1 MTFDL
6 AFGALSVPGRVWH
19 GHETIPT
26 PYGEITHKGMTMT
39 KQYLKPLALAV
50 SLALTLTACG
60 KSEQPAATA
69 PAPASTANTTA
80 MANGTTASV
89 FDVSELGAA
98 GEACTDF
105 NSFVNAKWVKAN
117 PIPADQTVWGAFS
130 ILHEKSLADQRQLV
144 ENAEKNADSAKAG
157 SIDQKIGWLYHSS
170 MDMDARN
177 KAGFDPIKPDLAGI
191 DALKSDKD
199 LPAWLNQS
207 FAKGD
212 GQVFGF
218 GSGADFK
225 DAKTQIGYS
234 EQGGLGLPTPAYYTD
249 ASHKDV
255 RDAYV
260 KYLAKLFELSG
271 APAAEASK
279 QADLAMKFETDLAKH
294 SVPRVEMRKPE
305 NQYHF
310 VTVAEANKITPHFD
324 WNNFFKAQGVTIDK
338 GFSLSQP
345 KFFAEFDKLLAS
357 APIDEWKAY
366 LKAHTLSGA
375 ASALSEP
382 FVDAQFDFYGKTLRG
397 QPEQQ
402 PQWKRSLSSVNSAM
416 GQALGQLYVAKYFT
430 PEAKQRA
437 EELVTN
443 VRNALKT
450 RIENL
455 DWMSEA
461 TKEKALDKWSKF
473 LPKIGYPDTWRSW
486 EGLDVTKDNYYANM
500 EAASKFNYDYD
511 IAKIGKPTDRKD
523 WGMTPQTV
531 NAYYN
536 PTDNTINFPAAILQP
551 PFFDANADDAINYGG
566 IGAVIGHEASHG
578 FDDQGSQFDGNGN
591 NENWWTDA
599 DKTKFEARTG
609 KLVDQFNDYVPLA
622 DHPDLHV
629 NGKLT
634 LGENI
639 ADLGGLNI
647 AYDALQ
653 TALKKNPAEA
663 DKKIDGYTEDQR
675 FFLNW
680 ARVWRGNI
688 REKAQMVYLNAD
700 PHSPMKFR
708 AMGAPSNM
716 PQFASAFQCKPG
728 DAMVR
733 PADKQVKIW

>member
-1 MTFDL
+1 
-6 AFGALSVPGRVWH
+6 
-19 GHETIPT
+19 
-26 PYGEITHKGMTMT
+26 MT
-39 KQYLKPLALAV
+39 KQYLKPVALALAV
-50 SLALTLTACG
+50 SLALAACG
-60 KSEQPAATA
+60 KHDAADNA
-69 PAPASTANTTA
+69 PAPASSAPAAASTTA
-80 MANGTTASV
+80 ATDLGKSI
-89 FDVSELGAA
+89 FDVSELGDSAL
-98 GEACTDF
+98 ACQDF
-105 NSFVNAKWVKAN
+105 NAFVNAKWVKAN

-130 ILHEKSLADQRQLV
+130 VLHEKSLADQHQLV
-144 ENAEKNADSAKAG
+144 DDAEKNADSAKAG
-157 SIDQKIGWLYHSS
+157 SIEQKIGWLYHSS

-177 KAGFDPIKPDLAGI
+177 KAGFEPIKADLAGI
-191 DALKSDKD
+191 DALKTNRD
-199 LPAWLNQS
+199 LSTWLNQS

-212 GQVFGF
+212 GAVFNF

-225 DAKTQIGYS
+225 NAKIQIAYT
-234 EQGGLGLPTPAYYTD
+234 EQSGLGLPTPDYYTD
-249 ASHKDV
+249 AKNKDV

-260 KYLAKLFELSG
+260 KYLAKLFEMTGSS
-271 APAAEASK
+271 AADAGK
-279 QADLAMKFETDLAKH
+279 QAALAMKFETDLAQH
-294 SVPRVEMRKPE
+294 SIPRVEMRKPE

-310 VTVAEANKITPHFD
+310 VTVAEANKVTPHFD
-324 WNNFFKAQGVTIDK
+324 WNAFFKAQGVTIDK

-345 KFFAEFDKLLAS
+345 KFFAEFDKLVAS
-357 APIDEWKAY
+357 APMDEWKAY
-366 LKAHTLSGA
+366 LKARTISNSA
-375 ASALSEP
+375 AALSEP

-402 PQWKRSLSSVNSAM
+402 PQWKRSLGSVNGAM

-430 PEAKQRA
+430 PEAKTRA

-443 VRNALKT
+443 VRDALKT

-455 DWMSEA
+455 DWMSAE
-461 TKEKALDKWSKF
+461 TKTKALDKWSKF
-473 LPKIGYPDTWRSW
+473 LPKIGYPETWRNW
-486 EGLDVTKDNYYANM
+486 DGLTITKDNYYANM
-500 EAASKFNYDYD
+500 QAASKFNYEYD
-511 IAKIGKPTDRKD
+511 IAKIGKPTDRQD

-551 PFFDANADDAINYGG
+551 PFFDAKADDAINYGG

-578 FDDQGSQFDGNGN
+578 FDDQGSQFDGDGN
-591 NENWWTDA
+591 NLNWWSDA
-599 DKTKFEARTG
+599 DKKQFEARTG
-609 KLVDQFNDYVPLA
+609 KLVDQFNGYVPLA
-622 DHPDLHV
+622 DHPELHV

-663 DKKIDGYTEDQR
+663 ASKIEGYTQDQR

-680 ARVWRGNI
+680 ARVWRGDI

-716 PQFASAFQCKPG
+716 PTFASAFQCKSG
-728 DAMVR
+728 DAMVA